1 MELFQLS
8 EDKLDSSKSVF
19 YHSIFDYPLTEAG
32 LVKWTTGYKFP
43 LVNHIPPI
51 NFKSGYY
58 FVGDKSLVYQRIMR
72 SRLSFKKTALAKKAA
87 RTLAQIPSIK
97 MVAIT
102 GSLAMGNSSP
112 DSDIDLM
119 VVTSKN
125 TLWSTRILS
134 LLLLMSFKFR
144 LRRYG
149 EKNQADKLCLNIWLD
164 LAKLSWRAA
173 DRNVYTAHEIAA
185 IEPLINK
192 DRTYEKF
199 IHKNAWIKDYW
210 PNAVKIRNSKREIR
224 SKFKFSNSNFLN
236 IFSDF
241 VLRASNFLTYWLQYQ
256 YMRSKITREVV
267 TPTRALFHPIDWGAL
282 IESRLKLSS

>member
-8 EDKLDSSKSVF
+8 EDKLDFSKSVF
-19 YHSIFDYPLTEAG
+19 YHSIFDYPLTEAE
-32 LVKWTTGYKFP
+32 LFKWTTGYKFP
-43 LVNHIPPI
+43 LVNNIPPT

-58 FVGDKSLVYQRIMR
+58 FVGDKSLIYQRIMR

-87 RTLAQIPSIK
+87 RTLSLIPSIK

-102 GSLAMGNSSP
+102 GSLAMGNSTR

-149 EKNQADKLCLNIWLD
+149 EKNHQDKLCINVWLD
-164 LAKLSWRAA
+164 LTKLSWRAK

-185 IEPLINK
+185 VEPLINK

-199 IHKNAWIKDYW
+199 IFKNAWIKDYW
-210 PNAVKIRNSKREIR
+210 PNSVQIEK
-224 SKFKFSNSNFLN
+224 LN
-236 IFSDF
+236 IKYQKSILDYCLVPIAWVFEKIAF
-241 VLRASNFLTYWLQYQ
+241 ELQCL
-256 YMRSKITREVV
+256 YMKKRITREVV
-267 TPTRALFHPIDWGAL
+267 TPTRALFHPVDWGAL
-282 IESRLKLSS
+282 IESRLNNTKNFPLDKS